1 LPVATELL
9 TATGQ
14 LFVVAPA
21 ERRSSAEQGALM
33 FREGPRLVADACES
47 MDWSHVDVYLTK
59 PLDYRA
65 LLFAGSRGDAEL
77 LRWTT
82 ERGSTLVAVG
92 RDVGGVALTIR
103 YRDDDDDEVALST
116 EVLVPELVAASV
128 WLDQEGRSA

>member
-1 LPVATELL
+1 MSIFFFFSSRRRHTRYWRDWSSDVCSSDLPVATELL

-47 MDWSHVDVYLTK
+47 TDWSHVDVYLTK

-82 ERGSTLVAVG
+82 ERGPTV
-92 RDVGGVALTIR
+92 
-103 YRDDDDDEVALST
+103 
-116 EVLVPELVAASV
+116 
-128 WLDQEGRSA
+128 RSEER